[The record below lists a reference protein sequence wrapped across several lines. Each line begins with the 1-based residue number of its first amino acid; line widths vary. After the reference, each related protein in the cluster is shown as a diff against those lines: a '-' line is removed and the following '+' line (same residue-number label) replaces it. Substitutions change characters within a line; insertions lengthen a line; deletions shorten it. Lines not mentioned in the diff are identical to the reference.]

1 MASAEECD
9 GTLAW
14 PLDKAA
20 TRNSGHLRPRRWKLE
35 RAENVA
41 NTALG
46 PKGIVPVP
54 IVWSQV
60 WARRTDYVLKLMAG
74 IQCSGRDIEIDALR
88 SVRKGGQPSQCLWGS
103 WANSPGWGGFSGCSP
118 ALRVPADAQWSRDE
132 PFQWNPEGTV
142 WRTSVWSVLDALFCR
157 VIIKISLGCKN
168 DICWLNFPM

>member
-88 SVRKGGQPSQCLWGS
+88 SVRKVASPVSACEEVGPTALAGEASVAAALPWGYQLMPSGAEMNHSNETQKGLYGEHLCGACCMLC
-103 WANSPGWGGFSGCSP
+103 F
-118 ALRVPADAQWSRDE
+118 VE
-132 PFQWNPEGTV
+132 
-142 WRTSVWSVLDALFCR
+142 
-157 VIIKISLGCKN
+157 
-168 DICWLNFPM
+168 

>member
-1 MASAEECD
+1 MMASAEECD

-54 IVWSQV
+54 IV
-60 WARRTDYVLKLMAG
+60 
-74 IQCSGRDIEIDALR
+74 
-88 SVRKGGQPSQCLWGS
+88 
-103 WANSPGWGGFSGCSP
+103 
-118 ALRVPADAQWSRDE
+118 
-132 PFQWNPEGTV
+132 
-142 WRTSVWSVLDALFCR
+142 
-157 VIIKISLGCKN
+157 
-168 DICWLNFPM
+168 